1 MWHSS
6 LSSVLVRLHFQ
17 RASFEDNE
25 PGQCLQEGMDGFE
38 AMLSLLSLA
47 GQLMAAYEGSQQGDQ
62 DALRSGAAQGRLR
75 HAMLVRVGERHLLRK
90 FKEAVI
96 RLMTGRDKDGERSW
110 VA

>member
-1 MWHSS
+1 M
-6 LSSVLVRLHFQ
+6 VRQHFR
-17 RASFEDNE
+17 RASFEDDKAE
-25 PGQCLQEGMDGFE
+25 RCLQEGMDGFE

-75 HAMLVRVGERHLLRK
+75 VAMLVRVGERHLLRK

-96 RLMTGRDKDGERSW
+96 RLMTGRDKDGER
-110 VA
+110 AG